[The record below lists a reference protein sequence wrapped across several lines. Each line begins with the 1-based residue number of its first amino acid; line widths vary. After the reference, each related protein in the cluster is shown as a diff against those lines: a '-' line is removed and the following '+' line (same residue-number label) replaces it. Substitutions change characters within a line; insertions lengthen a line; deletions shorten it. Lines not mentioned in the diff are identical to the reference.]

1 MRNHRILAVASKNEI
16 EAVNRLS
23 KSFNVTGLYMI
34 DGSLSGKLSIPTGT
48 NFENL
53 FEESQP
59 DHCVILAA
67 LPSLCED
74 LNHLFARE
82 VSTLT
87 AGPING
93 ISCDGNNITVAP
105 PSKWSYPYQQ
115 IEAECRKE
123 AFGDPVYLRYL
134 TSGGHNLHSAWWAMC
149 QAVDVADGLLQA
161 PVKTL
166 HISGISHNQA
176 CHINATLLMSNRAN
190 GQLSIVPKYLEDE
203 SQVTLLG
210 TGGLLNY
217 DPQENIAGIVTGQ
230 RLTTYKR
237 GDQCSYTNWLAAY
250 LEDRESL
257 TARHQTVLSTAQSQV
272 ILDAIKC
279 AIDTSKPVRVELH

>member
-1 MRNHRILAVASKNEI
+1 MRNHRILAVASKHEI

-23 KSFNVTGLYMI
+23 QSFNVTGLYMI
-34 DGSLSGKLSIPTGT
+34 DGSLSGELSIPTGT
-48 NFENL
+48 NFEDL
-53 FEESQP
+53 FEASQP

-74 LNHLFARE
+74 LNLLFARE

-87 AGPING
+87 AGPIDG

-105 PSKWSYPYQQ
+105 PSKWSHPYQQ
-115 IEAECRKE
+115 IEAECREE

-161 PVKTL
+161 PLKTL

-203 SQVTLLG
+203 SQITLLG

-230 RLTTYKR
+230 RLTTHKR

-257 TARHQTVLSTAQSQV
+257 TARHQTVLSTGQSQV

-279 AIDTSKPVRVELH
+279 AIDTTKPVRVELN